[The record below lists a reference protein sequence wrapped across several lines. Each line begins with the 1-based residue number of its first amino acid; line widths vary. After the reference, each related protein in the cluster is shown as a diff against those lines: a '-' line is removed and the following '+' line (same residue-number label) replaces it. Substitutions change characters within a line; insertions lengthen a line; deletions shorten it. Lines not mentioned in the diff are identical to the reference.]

1 MSTTAQQPTGKLT
14 SHEAIMR
21 MREDPHWA
29 DLLRDVYVTP
39 DLPANARRFA
49 DSPEWTETLR
59 LLGPRVKGGVVMDL
73 GAGNGVASWALAKA
87 GAARVIAV
95 EPDPSD
101 QIGANAIR
109 AIAGGLPIE
118 IIENLVGADAGPD
131 AGHLPVPDASLDAV
145 LARQVLHH
153 IHDLPGAMKDLAR
166 AMKPGATFV
175 ATREHVVDDEA
186 QMAAFLAAHPVHQMT
201 GGEHAHSLP
210 AYLSAI
216 RGAGLEV
223 THVLGPFDSIVNAF
237 PFKRSDADLRKFV
250 REHVQKQLRARHGR
264 LGAFLRGRSEEARE
278 LAQNL
283 GREQPGRLYSFVA
296 RKPG

>member
-250 REHVQKQLRARHGR
+250 RDHVQKQLRARHGR

>member
-1 MSTTAQQPTGKLT
+1 MSTTAQHPTGKLT
-14 SHEAIMR
+14 PHEAIMR
-21 MREDPHWA
+21 MRQDPHWA

-39 DLPANARRFA
+39 DLPDNARRFA
-49 DSPEWTETLR
+49 QSPEWAETLR

-109 AIAGGLPIE
+109 AIAAGLPIE

-131 AGHLPVPDASLDAV
+131 AGRLPVPDASLDAV

-237 PFKRSDADLRKFV
+237 PFKRSDADLRSFV
-250 REHVQKQLRARHGR
+250 REHVHKQLRARHGR
-264 LGAFLRGRSEEARE
+264 LGAFLRSRSEEARE